1 MESFKV
7 KSTCSAVNFCPH
19 FQRRYH
25 YCHNLS
31 LDPTNQG
38 QVLLL
43 SVAPFTE
50 GISRWCNF
58 VLSAFATRLG
68 AQGFYLFSYSLV
80 YFQPPEEIMTHG
92 RTFK

>member
-38 QVLLL
+38 QVRTL
-43 SVAPFTE
+43 SPHSQKESHDGVILCCPPSPLGWEHRDFIFLATL
-50 GISRWCNF
+50 WCT
-58 VLSAFATRLG
+58 SSP
-68 AQGFYLFSYSLV
+68 QKKS
-80 YFQPPEEIMTHG
+80 
-92 RTFK
+92 